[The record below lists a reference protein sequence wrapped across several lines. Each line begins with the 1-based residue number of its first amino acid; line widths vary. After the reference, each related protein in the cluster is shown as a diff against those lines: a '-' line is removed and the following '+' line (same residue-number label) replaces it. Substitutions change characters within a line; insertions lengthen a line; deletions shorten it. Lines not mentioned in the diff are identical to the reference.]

1 VGVSSPRASEQLAGP
16 MDGGHIEA
24 SPVAADFRARMARVS
39 GRFVSRGH
47 GERFEAVVWANDS
60 ARDAWT
66 AAVDMP
72 VGAVLVEEAIERAA
86 GEDRQA
92 GLLVMLKEGDA
103 WRFVAVSPAGEVASD
118 AARVA
123 PCAQCHR
130 EAPRDS
136 VFVLY

>member
-1 VGVSSPRASEQLAGP
+1 
-16 MDGGHIEA
+16 MDGGHLEA
-24 SPVAADFRARMARVS
+24 SPVAADFRAHMARVS

-47 GERFEAVVWANDS
+47 GERFEGVVWANDG
-60 ARDAWT
+60 ARDAWA

-92 GLLVMLKEGDA
+92 GLLVMVKEGEA
-103 WRFVAVSPAGEVASD
+103 WRFVAVGPDGEVASD

-136 VFVLY
+136 VFLLH